1 MTEQLF
7 SDDEL
12 EHHRTAPKRIT
23 NPRARWV
30 AKPGH
35 HEQRNFEAVS
45 EIDDR
50 VRFRVYQRRNL
61 DDDQDFSCG
70 LAVIG
75 SGGRPLSLMRCN
87 GANHRHGTIH
97 FRCHVHRAT
106 AGAIAAGRK
115 ADDQAEA
122 TDRYRT
128 LEGAFAYLVRECR
141 IQGVPARPDE
151 ERLAI
156 GRRRIRKRGTDAP

>member
-1 MTEQLF
+1 MTEQLL

-12 EHHRTAPKRIT
+12 EHYRTAPKRIT

-30 AKPGH
+30 AKPGR

-61 DDDQDFSCG
+61 DDERDFSCG
-70 LAVIG
+70 LVLVG

-87 GANHRHGTIH
+87 GANHRHGTID

-106 AGAIAAGRK
+106 AAAIARDGRPTTK
-115 ADDQAEA
+115 PRGLTGIEPSMG
-122 TDRYRT
+122 RSRT
-128 LEGAFAYLVRECR
+128 WSGNAASS
-141 IQGVPARPDE
+141 D
-151 ERLAI
+151 
-156 GRRRIRKRGTDAP
+156 

>member
-7 SDDEL
+7 SDAEL
-12 EHHRTAPKRIT
+12 ERYRTAPKRVT

-30 AKPGH
+30 AKPGR

-45 EIDDR
+45 EVDDR

-61 DDDQDFSCG
+61 DDDRDFSCG
-70 LAVIG
+70 LALIG
-75 SGGRPLSLMRCN
+75 GGGRPLSLMRCN
-87 GANHRHGTIH
+87 GANHKHGTIH

-115 ADDQAEA
+115 ADDRAEA
-122 TDRYRT
+122 ADEYRT
-128 LEGAFAYLVRECR
+128 IEEAFAYLVRECG
-141 IQGVPARPDE
+141 IQGLTAKPDE
-151 ERLAI
+151 ESLPNGRP
-156 GRRRIRKRGTDAP
+156 RRRRLRHNR

>member
-12 EHHRTAPKRIT
+12 ERYRTAPKRIT
-23 NPRARWV
+23 NPGARWV
-30 AKPGH
+30 GKPGR

-45 EIDDR
+45 EVDDR
-50 VRFRVYQRRNL
+50 VRFRVYQRRNP
-61 DDDQDFSCG
+61 DDERDFSCG
-70 LAVIG
+70 LALVG

-106 AGAIAAGRK
+106 AAAIAAGRK

-122 TDRYRT
+122 TDLYRT
-128 LEGAFAYLVRECR
+128 LDGAFAYLVRECR
-141 IQGVPARPDE
+141 IQGLTMKPDE
-151 ERLAI
+151 ESLSIERPP
-156 GRRRIRKRGTDAP
+156 RRRLRRNRS